1 MNMALPI
8 NASPTYTLTIPSLKK
23 EVKYRQFLVKEEK
36 ALLMAQQSEDPQVM
50 VDTLKTVINAC
61 VTGDY
66 RVDDLALFDLEYI
79 FTQLRAKS
87 VGETVDLIF
96 ACDEDHGSDNERAKV
111 KISFDISKLEI
122 DINPEHQKN
131 IPLFNEVGVV
141 MTYPNFKSM
150 RELQNVKTENLDEI
164 FKVVANCVD
173 YIYDGEK
180 IYHAKD
186 QTKEEI
192 LEFLNNLTSD
202 QFKNVQ
208 KFFETMPRLRK
219 EVDYNCPVCGKSH
232 HKVLEGLQSF
242 F

>member
-1 MNMALPI
+1 MALPI
-8 NASPTYTLTIPSLKK
+8 NTSTTYTLTIPSLKK

-50 VDTLKTVINAC
+50 VDTLKNVIRSC
-61 VTGDY
+61 VTGDFK
-66 RVDDLALFDLEYI
+66 VDELALFDLEYI
-79 FTQLRAKS
+79 FTQLRSKS

-96 ACDEDHGSDNERAKV
+96 SCDEDHGADNEKAKV
-111 KISFDISKLEI
+111 RISFDISKLEV
-122 DINPEHQKN
+122 DINPEHKSN
-131 IPLFNEVGVV
+131 IPLFNDVGVV
-141 MTYPNFKSM
+141 MSYPNIRTMK
-150 RELQNVKTENLDEI
+150 ELQNIESNNLEQI
-164 FKVVANCVD
+164 FNVVATCVD
-173 YIYDGEK
+173 YIYEGDK
-180 IYHAKD
+180 IYHAKE

-219 EVDYNCPVCGKSH
+219 GVDYKCPVCGKAH